1 MEIPLAYSAQAVKPR
16 GANANEKLQ
25 YLINWY
31 AKTVDTIDNPSWDFQ
46 RDLMLFTDRWGKRLN
61 PLFMR
66 ETPEATK
73 EAIINFLPV
82 IEDMMDNSKK
92 AADIVGSIYLYCEL
106 QNVVR

>member
-1 MEIPLAYSAQAVKPR
+1 
-16 GANANEKLQ
+16 
-25 YLINWY
+25 
-31 AKTVDTIDNPSWDFQ
+31 
-46 RDLMLFTDRWGKRLN
+46 MLFTDRWGKRLN